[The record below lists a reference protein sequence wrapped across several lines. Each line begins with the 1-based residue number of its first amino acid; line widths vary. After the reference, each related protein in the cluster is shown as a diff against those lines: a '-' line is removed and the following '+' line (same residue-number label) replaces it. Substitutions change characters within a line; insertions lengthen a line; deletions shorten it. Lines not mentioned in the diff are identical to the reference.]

1 MLIFT
6 ENYSVIS
13 TSPDGQDVEH
23 EGHWIHL
30 HPGLDSDLLGPP
42 WLDSDLPEAS
52 RGKGFSRP
60 GLSWGWIL
68 ASLGRRG
75 QDYGVME
82 PHGVVSH
89 VRINPRGPFS
99 SENTGP
105 VDLLFLR

>member
-13 TSPDGQDVEH
+13 TSPYGQDVEH

-60 GLSWGWIL
+60 RLSWGWIL

-75 QDYGVME
+75 QDYGVLE
-82 PHGVVSH
+82 PQGVVSH

>member
-1 MLIFT
+1 MEDIGFIFT
-6 ENYSVIS
+6 LGSIP
-13 TSPDGQDVEH
+13 TSSG
-23 EGHWIHL
+23 L
-30 HPGLDSDLLGPP
+30 HGSILTFQ
-42 WLDSDLPEAS
+42 AS

-75 QDYGVME
+75 QDYGVLE
-82 PHGVVSH
+82 PQGVVSH

-105 VDLLFLR
+105 MDLLFLR